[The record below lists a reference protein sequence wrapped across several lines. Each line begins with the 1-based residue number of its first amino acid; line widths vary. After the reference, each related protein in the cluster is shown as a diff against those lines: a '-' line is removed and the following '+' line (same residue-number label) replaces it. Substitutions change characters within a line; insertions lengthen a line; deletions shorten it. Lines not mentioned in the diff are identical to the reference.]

1 MVWSVWFFFAG
12 KHGLYKQ
19 FEEFFEFSEQS
30 KPVDRE
36 GVEDTPKMDKAN
48 ATIRFYFNLTYN
60 LAKEDITKMEQIDD
74 LNVYL
79 CLSTASLMKERYEK
93 EMEEYR
99 KIEKQMKK
107 I

>member
-1 MVWSVWFFFAG
+1 
-12 KHGLYKQ
+12 
-19 FEEFFEFSEQS
+19 
-30 KPVDRE
+30 
-36 GVEDTPKMDKAN
+36 
-48 ATIRFYFNLTYN
+48 
-60 LAKEDITKMEQIDD
+60 MEQIDD